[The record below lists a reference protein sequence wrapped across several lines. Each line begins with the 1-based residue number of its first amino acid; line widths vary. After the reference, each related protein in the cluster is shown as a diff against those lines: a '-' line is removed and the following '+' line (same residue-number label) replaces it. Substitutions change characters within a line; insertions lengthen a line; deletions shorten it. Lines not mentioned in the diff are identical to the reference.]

1 MSEETTIKV
10 GNVYL
15 EIETGYCYMIDSINP
30 KKVIIRY
37 LDDFDDECRMDTQ
50 SLLNILSRGE
60 DKLIS
65 EI

>member
-15 EIETGYCYMIDSINP
+15 EIETGYCYMVDNVNS
-30 KKVIIRY
+30 KKVTIRY
-37 LDDFDDECRMDTQ
+37 LDDFDDYCEMNIQ
-50 SLLNILSRGE
+50 SLLNVLSRGE
-60 DKLIS
+60 DKLVS

>member
-1 MSEETTIKV
+1 MNKETTIKI

-15 EIETGYCYMIDSINP
+15 EIETGYCYMVDNINS
-30 KKVIIRY
+30 KKVSIRY
-37 LDDFDDECRMDTQ
+37 LDDFDDPCEMNIE
-50 SLLNILSRGE
+50 SLLSVLSRGE